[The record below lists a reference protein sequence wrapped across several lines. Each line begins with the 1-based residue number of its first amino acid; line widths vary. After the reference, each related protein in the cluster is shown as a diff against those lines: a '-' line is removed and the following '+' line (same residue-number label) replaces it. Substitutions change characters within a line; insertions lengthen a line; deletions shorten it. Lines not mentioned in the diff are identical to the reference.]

1 MSLIEKYVFNGENN
15 GLNLLILGGVHGN
28 ETAGVKAGLKVISEL
43 QQGKIKLKNGR
54 LTIVPVCNLEAYK
67 KGVRSV
73 EENLNRVMKIHQN
86 PQSYE
91 QRLANEICPL
101 IKESRMLLDLHST
114 HCQGDVP
121 FAFCDYADEYNTP
134 LINALDVDYVLEGWP
149 AMYAAQGEISDFST
163 EGYAHFC
170 GNTGTTLECGYH
182 NEPEAE
188 NIAYNAIL
196 SALKVYGMIDGEAA
210 PKPQKTHIQ
219 MHSYVIKKHNG
230 RLCRNYKHLDEVQK
244 GQALAVYENGE
255 MLSAP
260 FDGYILLPNHM
271 AEIGTEWY
279 YLGTKKQGL

>member
-1 MSLIEKYVFNGENN
+1 M
-15 GLNLLILGGVHGN
+15 
-28 ETAGVKAGLKVISEL
+28 
-43 QQGKIKLKNGR
+43 
-54 LTIVPVCNLEAYK
+54 
-67 KGVRSV
+67 RSV
-73 EENLNRVMKIHQN
+73 EENLNRVMKIHEN

-101 IKESRMLLDLHST
+101 IKANRMLLDLHST

-182 NEPEAE
+182 KEPVAE
-188 NIAYNAIL
+188 NIAYNAIV
-196 SALKVYGMIDGEAA
+196 SALKVYGMTDGVVTD
-210 PKPQKTHIQ
+210 KPQKTHIK
-219 MHSYVIKKHNG
+219 MHSYVIKKQAG
-230 RLCRNYKHLDEVQK
+230 KLCQNYKHLDKVRK
-244 GQALAVYENGE
+244 GQAIAVYDNGE
-255 MLSAP
+255 ILCAP
-260 FDGYILLPNHM
+260 FDGYILLPNHT
-271 AEIGTEWY
+271 AEIGAEWY